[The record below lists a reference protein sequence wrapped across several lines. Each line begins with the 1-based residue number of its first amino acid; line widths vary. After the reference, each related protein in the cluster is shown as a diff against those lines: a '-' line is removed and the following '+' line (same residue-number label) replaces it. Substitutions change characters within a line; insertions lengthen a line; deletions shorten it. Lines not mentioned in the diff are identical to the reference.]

1 MENQELNDWPPA
13 MIQKEYPIIR
23 CENCFNILSISFNMN
38 KKEIFLKCEKENKT
52 KNITFEKFFET
63 IDKYGEINCCQFC
76 KNKKPSDN
84 YYMCK
89 TCQNKILCSNCF
101 KKHNKE
107 DDMIKFKIDSSCKK
121 HCNPYE
127 YYCPICKEN
136 KCSYCSIEHDEEH
149 GKKEILLKDKL
160 LKKNKLIEL
169 KKKIKKIY
177 TIKDKI
183 ENTIV
188 SIIKELEEKILLIK
202 KLKDNFFESLNMQ
215 LKLTDLVLQ
224 NYEKKILDFDVNYF
238 LINNLENQININLF
252 ELNLDVNDSLEK
264 KIEKATFYM
273 KENLKN
279 NFKTN
284 DNKLNDI
291 EINNETDKIID
302 VDYEYKKEFNFEVSS
317 ILDFNKY
324 LLTLINNQSIVFVL
338 KNNYEIKFKINEKC
352 INNIKICRKINE
364 EKLLVSTSNNIIIIK
379 IIDNCD
385 YKIIQMYDFNDLYC
399 FDFNT
404 KLDLLYI
411 KKEVNHNSY
420 SYFNNQYLSL
430 NLSSFPNYDN
440 NKISLSLES
449 NACNKI
455 QFINDN
461 SFFTLKYKD
470 IRLYKIKDNKFSFV
484 NKIQPELDIYNCKI
498 TDFNSE
504 YYCLT
509 DLKIILLLNKS
520 NFVIAKTINIDPY
533 LGLLKIS
540 DKIVS
545 IYLYKNNNLYSQNYN
560 ILFGGIK
567 WDLNNTKQIINVNY
581 TKFSQSNN
589 YIMFSRDYF
598 DSSLFEIKP
607 VMTEEVIKAEEATK
621 ITNKNL
627 FQYAILILSI
637 IIFLII
643 KYLK

>member
-1 MENQELNDWPPA
+1 M
-13 MIQKEYPIIR
+13 
-23 CENCFNILSISFNMN
+23 
-38 KKEIFLKCEKENKT
+38 
-52 KNITFEKFFET
+52 
-63 IDKYGEINCCQFC
+63 
-76 KNKKPSDN
+76 
-84 YYMCK
+84 
-89 TCQNKILCSNCF
+89 
-101 KKHNKE
+101 
-107 DDMIKFKIDSSCKK
+107 
-121 HCNPYE
+121 
-127 YYCPICKEN
+127 
-136 KCSYCSIEHDEEH
+136 
-149 GKKEILLKDKL
+149 
-160 LKKNKLIEL
+160 
-169 KKKIKKIY
+169 
-177 TIKDKI
+177 
-183 ENTIV
+183 
-188 SIIKELEEKILLIK
+188 
-202 KLKDNFFESLNMQ
+202 
-215 LKLTDLVLQ
+215 
-224 NYEKKILDFDVNYF
+224 NYF

-252 ELNLDVNDSLEK
+252 ELNLDINDSLEK

-279 NFKTN
+279 HFKIN

-291 EINNETDKIID
+291 EINNETGNIID
-302 VDYEYKKEFNFEVSS
+302 VDYEHKKVFDFQVSS

-324 LLTLINNQSIVFVL
+324 LLTLINNQSIVFVS

-352 INNIKICRKINE
+352 INNVKVCRKINE
-364 EKLLVSTSNNIIIIK
+364 EKILVSTSNNIIIIK

-399 FDFNT
+399 FDFNS

-411 KKEVNHNSY
+411 KKEVNQNSY
-420 SYFNNQYLSL
+420 SFYNNQYLSL

-440 NKISLSLES
+440 NKISLSLKS

-470 IRLYKIKDNKFSFV
+470 IRLYKIIDNKFSYA

-498 TDFNSE
+498 IDLNSE

-545 IYLYKNNNLYSQNYN
+545 IYLCKNNNLFCQNYN

-567 WDLNNTKQIINVNY
+567 WDLTKIKQITDVNFSE
-581 TKFSQSNN
+581 FSQSNN
-589 YIMFSRDYF
+589 FIMFSRDYF
-598 DSSLFEIKP
+598 YSSLFEIKP
-607 VMTEEVIKAEEATK
+607 VITEEDIKAEEATK
-621 ITNKNL
+621 LINKNL
-627 FQYAILILSI
+627 YQYAILILSI

-643 KYLK
+643 KYFK